1 MRFGRRRRRRGRK
14 AKRRRV
20 LQPSPGLRLRPPAH
34 GSGPPCHVVQTR
46 RCRAVQADHPEL
58 FQDLFSTNEDE
69 GEEPFNVGLQAIPT
83 NSLDFS
89 GDPFQLQSLEY
100 LNIIGLGKPELREK
114 LTEFHLARNQLTS
127 LTRSLMM
134 CIARCP
140 TCSPRLKN

>member
-1 MRFGRRRRRRGRK
+1 MSRNRG
-14 AKRRRV
+14 A
-20 LQPSPGLRLRPPAH
+20 
-34 GSGPPCHVVQTR
+34 
-46 RCRAVQADHPEL
+46 AVPYKQITVEL

-114 LTEFHLARNQLTS
+114 LSEFHLARNQLTS
-127 LTRSLMM
+127 LTPLAYDVHSKVPNMFPKIKKVRTSSVLLEKQLDQCFVYDMF
-134 CIARCP
+134 
-140 TCSPRLKN
+140 